1 MMAFNILGSPTMAR
15 RCVVQLGALDIL
27 PISRSPMDQ
36 LHDALGGLVLQSKQ
50 TVQSGAKDLRR
61 VKTLPCSE
69 SSNEHAIRV
78 HVLPFSQDVSGIV
91 TPKISAFSIVFALK
105 HHGSII

>member
-1 MMAFNILGSPTMAR
+1 MAFNILGSPTMAR

-61 VKTLPCSE
+61 VKTYLARSRAMNMPSE
-69 SSNEHAIRV
+69 FTYYRFHRMFLE
-78 HVLPFSQDVSGIV
+78 
-91 TPKISAFSIVFALK
+91 
-105 HHGSII
+105 